1 MPLAGQIIRASHA
14 FTPACRVT
22 RTAVQSI
29 PDAGTPTAVEF
40 TSERFDNDTMHDTS
54 TNNTR
59 ITFTSAGIYVVGF
72 HGMFAGA
79 ADYNRA
85 FCIIRL
91 NGVTELCRSTPYA
104 SSVSTTPQLDVSTMD
119 SFVAGDYV
127 EALVFQDNTANVA
140 RNLEQTDR
148 RSPEFYAGRIGEL
161 A

>member
-1 MPLAGQIIRASHA
+1 MPLAGEIIRASDVNS
-14 FTPACRVT
+14 PACRVT

-29 PDAGTPTAVEF
+29 PDNTVTAVAF
-40 TSERFDNDTMHDTS
+40 TSERFDNDAMHNNV

-79 ADYNRA
+79 ADYSRV

-91 NGVTELCRSTPYA
+91 NGATELCRSSPA
-104 SSVSTTPQLDVSTMD
+104 VAGVSTTPQIDVSTM
-119 SFVAGDYV
+119 SNFAAGDYV
-127 EALVFQDNTANVA
+127 EALVFHDNTANVA
-140 RNLEQTDR
+140 RDLEATDQ
-148 RSPEFYAGRIGEL
+148 RSPDFYAARIGEL

>member
-1 MPLAGQIIRASHA
+1 MPLAGEIVRASDVNSY
-14 FTPACRVT
+14 ACRVT

-29 PDAGTPTAVEF
+29 PDAVVTAVNF
-40 TSERFDNDTMHDTS
+40 TTERFDNDGMHDNA

-59 ITFTSAGIYVVGF
+59 ITIIHAGIYVVGF
-72 HGMFAGA
+72 HGLFAGA

-85 FCIIRL
+85 FCVIRL
-91 NGVTELCRSTPYA
+91 NGVTELCRSTPYTTT
-104 SSVSTTPQLDVSTMD
+104 VSTTPQLDVSTMD
-119 SFVAGDYV
+119 EFDAGDYL
-127 EALVFQDNTANVA
+127 EALVFQDNTANAA